1 MNKIFAIFLMVW
13 MPYVTNA
20 QGDKKVYLDELDF
33 THVENGWSYPR
44 INKNFRNGPLK
55 LSGVLMKRGVCV
67 HAFSTAQVL
76 LKKGSKRFHAIIGIE
91 DTQSRLGGNAVEV
104 VLIGDEKILLNVGVM
119 QPTDHSKVIDL
130 DITGI
135 NMLELIVKGVG
146 GTHHSHFTWGEAYFE
161 VTGEK
166 PVMYTRPTEPA
177 VILTPK
183 TSPKPRINGAKVF
196 GVRPGSPFM
205 FQIAATG
212 QKPMTYEVKNLPAG
226 LSLDAATGLITGKLA
241 QKGEFITTVIASNKM
256 GKAERKFTIKCGD
269 LLALT
274 PPMGWNSWNCWGMAV
289 DAKKVKSSVD
299 FMVSKGLVEHG
310 WTYINID
317 DGWQGPNRDTVTGE
331 ILTDQEKFPDMKGL
345 SDYVHSK
352 GLKFGIYSSP
362 GSLTC
367 GKRLGSLQ
375 HEDLDAATYTKW
387 GVDYLKHDWCSYS
400 EIYKKPSLYE
410 LKLPYQIMKKALRSQ
425 KRDIVYSLCQY
436 GMGDVWKWGHEVDA
450 NAWRT
455 TGDIIDTWNSMR
467 VIGFDQDKNSA
478 YAKPGRW
485 NDPDMLVIGN
495 VGWGPNLH
503 PTHLTPNEQY
513 THISLWS
520 LLSSPLLLG
529 CDLSAL
535 DDFTLNLLTNDE
547 VIDIN
552 QDPLGNQARKI
563 SGDDNFQIWMKD
575 MEDGSKAVGL
585 FNLSINPKKYELVL
599 KQLGLE
605 GKYTIRDV
613 WQQKD
618 IATGKGKIATQIPFH
633 GVLLLKI
640 SKI

>member
-1 MNKIFAIFLMVW
+1 MEV
-13 MPYVTNA
+13 V
-20 QGDKKVYLDELDF
+20 
-33 THVENGWSYPR
+33 
-44 INKNFRNGPLK
+44 
-55 LSGVLMKRGVCV
+55 
-67 HAFSTAQVL
+67 
-76 LKKGSKRFHAIIGIE
+76 IIG
-91 DTQSRLGGNAVEV
+91 DDKT
-104 VLIGDEKILLNVGVM
+104 LLDVGVM
-119 QPTDHSKVIDL
+119 QPTDHSKVVDL
-130 DITGI
+130 DVTGI

-166 PVMYTRPTEPA
+166 PVMYSRIREPE

-183 TSPKPRINGAKVF
+183 ASPKPRINGAKVF

-212 QKPMTYEVKNLPAG
+212 EKPITYEVKNLPAG
-226 LSLDAATGLITGKLA
+226 LNVDVSTGLITGKLA
-241 QKGEFITTVIASNKM
+241 QKGDFITTIVASNKL

-269 LLALT
+269 LLSLT

-310 WTYINID
+310 WSYINID

-375 HEDLDAATYTKW
+375 HEELDAATYSKW

-410 LKLPYQIMKKALRSQ
+410 LKLPYQIMKRALRSQ

-436 GMGDVWKWGHEVDA
+436 GMGDVWKWGHEVDG
-450 NAWRT
+450 NVWRT

-467 VIGFDQDKNSA
+467 VIGFDQDRNSA

-485 NDPDMLVIGN
+485 NDPDMLVVGN

-535 DDFTLNLLTNDE
+535 DEFTLNLLTNDE

-552 QDPLGNQARKI
+552 QDPLGKQAKKI
-563 SGDDNFQIWMKD
+563 SGDEKFQIWMKD
-575 MEDGSKAVGL
+575 LEDGSKAVGL

-605 GKYTIRDV
+605 GKYTVRDV

-618 IATGKGKIATQIPFH
+618 IAKGKEKIAVDLPLH
-633 GVLLLKI
+633 GVLLFKI
-640 SKI
+640 SKS